1 MPHRPSRKQLV
12 IMVKEPQLGR
22 VKTRLG
28 RDIGMVPA
36 LWWYR
41 HQVARLTRRL
51 DDRRWHLTLAISP
64 DNQHRKSRFWP
75 SHLKKISQGGGNL
88 GTRMRK
94 VFRQIPSGPVCIIG
108 SDIPDITCRHIAQ
121 AFDML
126 GKSEWVFGPSID
138 GGYWL
143 VGAKRVSAMPQ
154 GLFRDV
160 RWSTSHALLDSRKT
174 VQSNHVTYLE
184 PLADVDRGE
193 DLKK

>member
-28 RDIGMVPA
+28 HDIGMVPA

-75 SHLKKISQGGGNL
+75 SHLKKIPQGGGNL
-88 GTRMRK
+88 GTRMLK

-108 SDIPDITCRHIAQ
+108 SDIPDISCRHIAQ

-126 GKSEWVFGPSID
+126 GKSEWVFWTVYRWRI
-138 GGYWL
+138 L
-143 VGAKRVSAMPQ
+143 VGWGKTGHCHASRFVSRRSLVYKPRP
-154 GLFRDV
+154 FRL
-160 RWSTSHALLDSRKT
+160 T
-174 VQSNHVTYLE
+174 
-184 PLADVDRGE
+184 
-193 DLKK
+193 